1 MTKSS
6 LLKGPQT
13 RNINKYG
20 QYIVV
25 ALLIIV
31 ALFLLASK
39 LIVWGLAAFGAGML
53 VLGIQQLIKLNVR
66 VSLFEDNIKDLDE
79 KNRELRIKNNLLV
92 EENNFLKERQFQITQ
107 IRHILELNLF
117 EIETHFT
124 RSLSRQETIA
134 DRKIKY
140 FGSLNVKLN
149 AKYGIDC
156 KDLRFRYDNENRSL
170 TVANINPKFLS
181 FGSRSL
187 EWDFFEI
194 FEYRS
199 QNPFAE
205 NRWMTSDDLN
215 IYANKVKEDYR
226 IRTEQSLEKG
236 PEDIIWIYKP
246 LKENVRN
253 IIKVLFGGIFSDIK
267 FTDTADETFIDFESL
282 SRITFT
288 RPPGVL
294 KATSGE

>member
-1 MTKSS
+1 VAKKTFFN
-6 LLKGPQT
+6 GN
-13 RNINKYG
+13 RNKYG
-20 QYIVV
+20 QYLVV

-39 LIVWGLAAFGAGML
+39 LIVWGLVTFGAGML

-79 KNRELRIKNNLLV
+79 KNRELRIKNTLLV

-117 EIETHFT
+117 EIDTHFS
-124 RSLSRQETIA
+124 RSVSKQETIA

-156 KDLRFRYDNENRSL
+156 KDLRFRYDHEKMIL
-170 TVANINPKFLS
+170 EVANINPKFLS
-181 FGSRSL
+181 FGSRKL

-194 FEYRS
+194 LEFRS

-205 NRWMTSDDLN
+205 NRWMTSDDLY
-215 IYANKVKEDYR
+215 IYANKVKEEYR

-236 PEDIIWIYKP
+236 PEDIMWIYKP
-246 LKENVRN
+246 LKENVKN
-253 IIKVLFGGIFSDIK
+253 IIKVLFRSVFPDIR
-267 FTDTADETFIDFESL
+267 FVNDADDSFMDIESL
-282 SRITFT
+282 SGITYT
-288 RPPGVL
+288 KPPGIL
-294 KATSGE
+294 RSDPAEK